1 MNRIT
6 VLVYQLKA
14 TNKIAE
20 KVITVFN
27 YMAMAIAIIELILM
41 ILFKW

>member
-27 YMAMAIAIIELILM
+27 YMAIAIIELILM